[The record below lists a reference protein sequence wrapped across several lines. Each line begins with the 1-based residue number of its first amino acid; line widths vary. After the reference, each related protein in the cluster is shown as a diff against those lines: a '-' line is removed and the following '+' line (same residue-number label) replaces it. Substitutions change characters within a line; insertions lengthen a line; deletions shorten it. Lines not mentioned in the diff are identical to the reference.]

1 MSKGNFDCFGLGLI
15 FSDEEI
21 AAARASPS
29 FPREY
34 ELQFIGEQGNVF
46 SHESI
51 ERAIQIG
58 LDLHNQGEYKID
70 EIRQDTHKAMGV
82 DAGFGSSKFGIVI
95 TQFVPENRHKNIVPT
110 LQVLYAEEF
119 ERPDFNDMG
128 NLVLKLKDSY
138 TVDKTFIDSSNPEV
152 IKTIKTGLNERPD
165 YDRQIAN
172 LKLRHPKHLNLA
184 TFMDVIPISFAADG
198 RDMLGYTK
206 RCLDSGWLAIHPNF
220 QKLIIALRTAVATDG
235 LLDKQTTAHNDVFD
249 AFRLSLSYYKSTSRR
264 NS

>member
-1 MSKGNFDCFGLGLI
+1 MKSVK
-15 FSDEEI
+15 
-21 AAARASPS
+21 
-29 FPREY
+29 
-34 ELQFIGEQGNVF
+34 
-46 SHESI
+46 
-51 ERAIQIG
+51 
-58 LDLHNQGEYKID
+58 
-70 EIRQDTHKAMGV
+70 THKAMGV

-119 ERPDFNDMG
+119 ERPDFNDMV

-138 TVDKTFIDSSNPEV
+138 TVDKIFIDSSNPEV
-152 IKTIKTGLNERPD
+152 IKAIKTGLNERPD

-184 TFMDVIPISFAADG
+184 TFMDVMPISFAADG

-220 QKLIIALRTAVATDG
+220 HKLLISLRTATATDG
-235 LLDKQTTAHNDVFD
+235 LLHKGGGQTAHNDVFD
-249 AFRLSLSYYKSTSRR
+249 ALRLSLSYYNTPS
-264 NS
+264 